1 MSLELKK
8 SIDHI
13 SRERRID
20 RDVLIDTLE
29 EAVKTAVNKKYNNRL
44 DIEVNFNEETGD
56 IEVYQF
62 KVVMEEVDD
71 PDTEISL
78 KEARQIDPNVQID
91 DELGFRLQVEDL
103 GRIAAQSAK
112 QVIIQRM
119 RDAEQEIIYEEYKD
133 RKGEI
138 ISGTIQRRDR
148 AGWIVNLGRTEA
160 ILPKEEQIHKE
171 HYKRGD
177 RIQGYII
184 DVKKE
189 GRGPQIILSRSHP
202 DFMEA
207 LFKIEVPEISDGT
220 IKIMGIARDPGFRA
234 KVALLSR
241 DRDVDPIG
249 ACVGVRGSRINKI
262 VQEFRG
268 EKIDLIIWSPDITSY
283 AVNALSPARISSITV
298 DEDEKTLE
306 VVVPDNQHYLAIGRK
321 GQNVKLAS
329 KLLGWKIDIITES
342 RYGEL
347 YTQRKNIEQISSVT
361 DVPVDVFIKAG
372 LDSLES
378 LSVATNEELLALDG
392 MDADKIH
399 SLKSALNLL
408 RPSAVP
414 EDPQEKKQ
422 KHSIEE
428 QGQEAEQPQLENL
441 DSTSATEN
449 SNTPLEGEKETP

>member
-13 SRERRID
+13 SKERRID

-29 EAVKTAVNKKYNNRL
+29 EAVKTAVNKKFNNKL

-62 KVVMEEVDD
+62 KVVLESVED
-71 PDTEISL
+71 PHTEISL
-78 KEARQIDPNVQID
+78 EEAQKIDPNVQLE
-91 DELGFRLQVEDL
+91 DELGFKLHVEDL

-119 RDAEQEIIYEEYKD
+119 RDAEQEIIYEEFKD

-148 AGWIVNLGRTEA
+148 AGWIINLGRTEA
-160 ILPKEEQIHKE
+160 VLPKEEQIPKE

-184 DVKKE
+184 EVRKE
-189 GRGPQIILSRSHP
+189 GKGPQIVLSRSHP
-202 DFMEA
+202 EFMEA
-207 LFKIEVPEISDGT
+207 LFKLEVPEISEGT
-220 IKIMGIARDPGFRA
+220 IKIMSVARDPGHRA

-262 VQEFRG
+262 VQEFKG
-268 EKIDLIIWSPDITSY
+268 EKIDLVLWSPDITTY

-298 DEDEKTLE
+298 DEDESTLE

-329 KLLGWKIDIITES
+329 KLLGWNIDVITES

-347 YTQRKNIEQISSVT
+347 YNSQQDMEQISRVT
-361 DVPVDVFIKAG
+361 EIPAEHFVQAGFSSLHELQKAS
-372 LDSLES
+372 DED
-378 LSVATNEELLALDG
+378 LLAVEG
-392 MDADKIH
+392 MSEDKIAE
-399 SLKSALNLL
+399 LRSALNLL
-408 RPSAVP
+408 G
-414 EDPQEKKQ
+414 
-422 KHSIEE
+422 I
-428 QGQEAEQPQLENL
+428 
-441 DSTSATEN
+441 
-449 SNTPLEGEKETP
+449 

>member
-62 KVVMEEVDD
+62 KAVMEEVDD

>member
-13 SRERRID
+13 SKERRID
-20 RDVLIDTLE
+20 RDVLVDTLE
-29 EAVKTAVNKKYNNRL
+29 EAVRTAVNKKFNNKL
-44 DIEVNFNEETGD
+44 DIEVNFNEENGN

-62 KVVMEEVDD
+62 KVVLEEIDD

-78 KEARQIDPNVQID
+78 EEARKIDPNVELE
-91 DELGFRLQVEDL
+91 DELGFKLQVEDL

-119 RDAEQEIIYEEYKD
+119 RDAEQEIIYEEFKD

-148 AGWIVNLGRTEA
+148 AGWIINLGRTEA
-160 ILPKEEQIHKE
+160 ILPKEEQIPRE

-184 DVKKE
+184 DVHKQA
-189 GRGPQIILSRSHP
+189 RGPQIVLSRSHS

-207 LFKIEVPEISDGT
+207 LFKLEVPEVSDNT
-220 IKIMGIARDPGFRA
+220 IKIMGIARDPGYRA
-234 KVALLSR
+234 KVALISR

-262 VQEFRG
+262 VQEFKG
-268 EKIDLIIWSPDITSY
+268 EKIDLVLWSPDITTY

-298 DEDEKTLE
+298 DEDEKSLE
-306 VVVPDNQHYLAIGRK
+306 VIVPDNQHHLAIGPK

-342 RYGEL
+342 KYGEL
-347 YTQRKNIEQISSVT
+347 YAPIKDLEQISHVT
-361 DVPVDVFIKAG
+361 GISIDHFVNAG
-372 LDSLES
+372 FNTLQSLQNASDQKLLEAIES
-378 LSVATNEELLALDG
+378 MDKYKLSDLR
-392 MDADKIH
+392 
-399 SLKSALNLL
+399 SALNLL
-408 RPSAVP
+408 ASNQQT
-414 EDPQEKKQ
+414 D
-422 KHSIEE
+422 SSDIE
-428 QGQEAEQPQLENL
+428 QSG
-441 DSTSATEN
+441 
-449 SNTPLEGEKETP
+449 

>member
-13 SRERRID
+13 SKERRID

-29 EAVKTAVNKKYNNRL
+29 EAVKTAVNKKFNNKL

-62 KVVMEEVDD
+62 KVVLENVEDAH
-71 PDTEISL
+71 TEISL
-78 KEARQIDPNVQID
+78 EEAQKIDPNVQLE
-91 DELGFRLQVEDL
+91 DELGFKLHVEDL

-119 RDAEQEIIYEEYKD
+119 RDAEQEIIYEEFKD
-133 RKGEI
+133 RRGEI

-148 AGWIVNLGRTEA
+148 AGWIINLGRTEA
-160 ILPKEEQIHKE
+160 VLPKEEQVPKE

-184 DVKKE
+184 DVRKE
-189 GRGPQIILSRSHP
+189 GKGPQIVLSRSHP
-202 DFMEA
+202 EFMEA
-207 LFKIEVPEISDGT
+207 LFKLEVPEISEGT
-220 IKIMGIARDPGFRA
+220 IKIMSVARDPGNRA
-234 KVALLSR
+234 KVSLLSR

-262 VQEFRG
+262 VQEFKG
-268 EKIDLIIWSPDITSY
+268 EKIDLVLWSPDITTY

-298 DEDEKTLE
+298 DEDENTLE

-329 KLLGWKIDIITES
+329 KLLGWNIDVITES

-347 YTQRKNIEQISSVT
+347 YNSQQDMEQISRVT
-361 DVPVDVFIKAG
+361 EIPAEQFVQAG
-372 LDSLES
+372 FNSLQELQQAS
-378 LSVATNEELLALDG
+378 DEDLLAVEG
-392 MDADKIH
+392 MSEDKI
-399 SLKSALNLL
+399 SELRSALNLL
-408 RPSAVP
+408 G
-414 EDPQEKKQ
+414 
-422 KHSIEE
+422 I
-428 QGQEAEQPQLENL
+428 
-441 DSTSATEN
+441 
-449 SNTPLEGEKETP
+449 

>member
-13 SRERRID
+13 SKERRID

-29 EAVKTAVNKKYNNRL
+29 EAVRSAVNKKFNNKL

-56 IEVYQF
+56 VEVYQF
-62 KVVMEEVDD
+62 KIVSEEIDD

-78 KEARQIDPNVQID
+78 EEAQKVDPNVEIE
-91 DELGFRLQVEDL
+91 DELGFRLHVENL

-119 RDAEQEIIYEEYKD
+119 RDAEQEIIYEEFIE

-148 AGWIVNLGRTEA
+148 SGWIINLGRTEA
-160 ILPKEEQIHKE
+160 VLPKEEQIPKE
-171 HYKRGD
+171 HYRRGD
-177 RIQGYII
+177 RIQGFIV

-189 GRGPQIILSRSHP
+189 GKGPQIILSRSHP
-202 DFMEA
+202 DFMAA
-207 LFKIEVPEISDGT
+207 LFRIEVPEISDGT

-234 KVALLSR
+234 KIALLSR
-241 DRDVDPIG
+241 DRDVDPVG

-262 VQEFRG
+262 VQEFKG
-268 EKIDLIIWSPDITSY
+268 ERVDIVLWSPDITTY

-298 DEDEKTLE
+298 DEEDKTLE
-306 VVVPDNQHYLAIGRK
+306 VVVPDSQHHLAIGRK

-329 KLLGWKIDIITES
+329 KLLGWKIDIVTES

-347 YTQRKNIEQISSVT
+347 YTHRQEIEHVASVAGISI
-361 DVPVDVFIKAG
+361 DQFYAAG
-372 LDSLES
+372 LTSLDALQS
-378 LSVATNEELLALDG
+378 ASDQDLLQLDG
-392 MDADKIH
+392 MNEQKLSDVR
-399 SLKSALNLL
+399 SAVNLL
-408 RPSAVP
+408 SRDSSPKEESQSISAGNQ
-414 EDPQEKKQ
+414 DQNL
-422 KHSIEE
+422 
-428 QGQEAEQPQLENL
+428 QEASQPAQDQNQTAGDDFEGNL
-441 DSTSATEN
+441 
-449 SNTPLEGEKETP
+449 